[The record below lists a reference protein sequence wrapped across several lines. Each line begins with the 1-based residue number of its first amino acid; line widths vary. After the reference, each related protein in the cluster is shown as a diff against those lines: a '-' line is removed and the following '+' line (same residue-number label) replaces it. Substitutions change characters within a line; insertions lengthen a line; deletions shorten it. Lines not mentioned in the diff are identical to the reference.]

1 MPGNCWKGF
10 EAESLDE
17 AAQTSVRQ
25 IRRVGGIAWPE
36 IVAAAEAL
44 RGKRWSELAE
54 DWGDW
59 GRDATLYVAVR
70 HGGQRLAEVVRAV
83 GGVKY
88 GAAAQAVRRFAAGL
102 AQDAAKVRFVE
113 GMKRSLRERTPR
125 EPR

>member
-1 MPGNCWKGF
+1 LLEGF
-10 EAESLDE
+10 KAQDLDE

-25 IRRVGGIAWPE
+25 IRSTGRLEWSE

-44 RGKRWSELAE
+44 RGRPWSKMVE

-59 GRDATLYVAVR
+59 GRDGTMYVAVR
-70 HGGQRLAEVVRAV
+70 HGGQRLADVVRGM

-113 GMKRSLRERTPR
+113 GMKRSLRERTHRRPR
-125 EPR
+125 